1 MRPIRTFRSFWPRAA
16 LLSLAL
22 VVAVFLS
29 VNIGPDGPLWSLSLS
44 SRLSK
49 LVFWDLRLPR
59 AVLGLLV
66 GAGLAGSG
74 AFVQGVFRNPLATP
88 EILGVSAGASAGA
101 VLFLLLG
108 WGGWSLWGLGLG
120 AWLGALAAAG
130 LVFVWGT
137 HQPGLSGLLL
147 AGLALSSLLSALS
160 SVFLLMGGQLQLS
173 HFLFWLAGSLEN
185 RRWEHVFLAAVT
197 ILPALTVLTFQAGHL
212 NVASLGDETA
222 VSLGL
227 NLERYRLVN
236 LMVVAFASAGCVA
249 TAGAIGFIGLMIPHA
264 VRLLWG
270 EDYRFF
276 IPLSVLSGGLFLSL
290 ADTAVRLL
298 PWSIPVGLLTA
309 LLGAPLFLVLVRTQV
324 RGRP

>member
-1 MRPIRTFRSFWPRAA
+1 MRPIRTFRNFWPLAGFLSVGLVGA
-16 LLSLAL
+16 L
-22 VVAVFLS
+22 FLS
-29 VNIGPDGPLWSLSLS
+29 VNIGPDGPLWSFSLS
-44 SRLSK
+44 PQLSK
-49 LVFWDLRLPR
+49 VVFWDLRLPR
-59 AVLGLLV
+59 AVLALLV

-120 AWLGALAAAG
+120 AWLGALVAAG
-130 LVFVWGT
+130 LVFLWGT
-137 HQPGLSGLLL
+137 RQQGVSGLLL

-160 SVFLLMGGQLQLS
+160 SVFLLMSGHVQLS

-185 RRWEHVFLAAVT
+185 RRWDHVVLAAVT
-197 ILPALTVLTFQAGHL
+197 ILPALTVLMLQAGHL

-276 IPLSVLSGGLFLSL
+276 VPLSVLSGGLFLSL

-298 PWSIPVGLLTA
+298 PWTIPVGLLTA
-309 LLGAPLFLVLVRTQV
+309 LLGAPLFLVLVRSQV
-324 RGRP
+324 QGRP

>member
-1 MRPIRTFRSFWPRAA
+1 MWPIRTFRSFWPLAI
-16 LLSLAL
+16 LLSVAL
-22 VVAVFLS
+22 GWALFLS
-29 VNIGPDGPLWSLSLS
+29 VNIGPDGPLWSLTLS
-44 SRLSK
+44 HKLSK
-49 LVFWDLRLPR
+49 VIFWDLRLPR
-59 AVLGLLV
+59 AVLALLV

-120 AWLGALAAAG
+120 AWIGALVATG

-137 HQPGLSGLLL
+137 RQPGLSGLLL

-160 SVFLLMGGQLQLS
+160 SVFLLMSGQLQLS

-185 RRWEHVFLAAVT
+185 RRWEHVILASVT
-197 ILPALTVLTFQAGHL
+197 ILPALTVLVLQAGHL

-222 VSLGL
+222 FSLGL
-227 NLERYRLVN
+227 NLERYRLAN

-276 IPLSVLSGGLFLSL
+276 VPLSILSGGLFLSL

-298 PWSIPVGLLTA
+298 PWTIPVGLLTA
-309 LLGAPLFLVLVRTQV
+309 LLGAPLFLVLVRTHGQ
-324 RGRP
+324 GRS